1 MTPLSSDLAPELVR
15 PGFPGEAAQSST
27 PSTGADSASVP
38 AADLAALVC
47 DQSAD
52 ALSPIAAP
60 VARDLTVGVEAEEP
74 AGVETRSDS
83 ELVAAIRGDPPDEEA
98 LDELAR
104 RHWKALFARCQL
116 MTLNREQAAD
126 VAQEA
131 WCRLLRSRG
140 KLRPDGNFAA
150 YLGTIA
156 LNLWRD
162 RCRAET
168 RAEGMAE
175 RRIAS
180 LEASVIDIDGD
191 AVSLSNA
198 IPDLHALEAE
208 QQARLMLDIDEA
220 LERLSPVLRSVL
232 VARFLV
238 GESCAEIGRRHG
250 RTEQTISGW
259 IRQGALE
266 MKLYLQESRCTTPA
280 RNTS

>member
-1 MTPLSSDLAPELVR
+1 MTPLTSDLTPELLRTGVA
-15 PGFPGEAAQSST
+15 GEAAQRSTSST
-27 PSTGADSASVP
+27 AEPVSLQTATEP
-38 AADLAALVC
+38 EFVC
-47 DQSAD
+47 RHTAD
-52 ALSPIAAP
+52 APSPIEAP
-60 VARDLTVGVEAEEP
+60 GAQDLPLEEESEKSVH
-74 AGVETRSDS
+74 VETQPDS

-104 RHWKALFARCQL
+104 RHWQALFARCQL
-116 MTLNREQAAD
+116 MTLNRETAAD

-140 KLRPDGNFAA
+140 NLRPDGNFAA

-156 LNLWRD
+156 LNIWRD

-175 RRIAS
+175 RRMAS
-180 LEASVIDIDGD
+180 LDASVTDVDGD
-191 AVSLSNA
+191 AVALSDA

-250 RTEQTISGW
+250 RTEQTITGW
-259 IRQGALE
+259 IRRAVLDL
-266 MKLYLQESRCTTPA
+266 KLYLQESRCTTPA